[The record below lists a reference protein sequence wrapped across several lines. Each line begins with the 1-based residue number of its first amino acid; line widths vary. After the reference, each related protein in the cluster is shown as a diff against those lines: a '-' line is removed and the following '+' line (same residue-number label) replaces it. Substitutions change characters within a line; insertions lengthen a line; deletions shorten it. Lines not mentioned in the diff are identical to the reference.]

1 MHSHRAQFSNV
12 VNIAKSR
19 RLVGCRTASP
29 TELHQI
35 EFPPHAKSPNATR
48 ALRRLVGYKWH
59 GHQST
64 GHQHPPRRNT
74 VLVSMSYLPHVD
86 KRRENGHRISF
97 GRRRSA
103 RLAPDTVFSLLITHL
118 ASSLASLIAPRHRR
132 HHPGDCCC
140 LYFDTLN
147 TRIYFVSVITVLLSP
162 MAPLVMYRHLT
173 ASLDLASSRGKKQG
187 RMGWTGVIDEH
198 SDQEHVSGVTTP
210 DKGAI
215 ARPVGL
221 SSFRHESL
229 VMQGGMGA
237 ACTAWPSFTCQAQQ
251 QPLHD
256 FQEPPGMGGASTA
269 TGGRDW
275 WWGFQSSRVRRRHC
289 SQQAPAGGG
298 GQSGRRARVWGR
310 GGSSRVDSC
319 YLEGLD
325 AHTSIS
331 SAVKLSTVECIRSV
345 GGAVRRGV
353 APVLVTHHRSAVCRV
368 PSHPCAAPSVP
379 CTVGLTQSTKLAS
392 AETATMPDQ
401 DLASKYMD
409 LPQQGLATMA
419 HTPPY
424 AQPLGYQ
431 QPPTPGYNPPSYSFP
446 PMYPQNSYPA
456 YSTMGSYLTSQCP
469 SPSVDEKPDDE
480 GSVRVSGK
488 GKKMRKPRTIYSS
501 LQLQQLNKIFQRTQ
515 YLSLPERAELAAKLG
530 LTQTQVKIWFQNRRS
545 KYKKMMKAAQTG
557 GSGVPQGAPVGP
569 GSPLSSSP
577 QSTTSPLHTYTTPTP
592 LSPPPQTQSP
602 CQTSLSQ
609 GLPLTQPSPHTT
621 LVPIS
626 HSVSHPPPGSL
637 SMGHHH
643 PGQHPP
649 PQLTPCPP
657 PHSLSQP
664 PHPHHIP
671 HAASPHSHPPPS
683 HSGQMPPHAHG
694 PPQHP
699 PTPTS
704 QSHDS
709 HGSPSMCAPGPPGAS
724 CPPPPQ
730 HHMNH
735 PPHAGYMPPTSIAPP
750 PVSSADHMALPPPSS
765 SPGLVAA
772 HHWDMKPPASAP
784 YMYSWYAPDQ
794 QHLLT

>member
-1 MHSHRAQFSNV
+1 
-12 VNIAKSR
+12 
-19 RLVGCRTASP
+19 
-29 TELHQI
+29 
-35 EFPPHAKSPNATR
+35 
-48 ALRRLVGYKWH
+48 
-59 GHQST
+59 
-64 GHQHPPRRNT
+64 
-74 VLVSMSYLPHVD
+74 
-86 KRRENGHRISF
+86 
-97 GRRRSA
+97 
-103 RLAPDTVFSLLITHL
+103 
-118 ASSLASLIAPRHRR
+118 
-132 HHPGDCCC
+132 
-140 LYFDTLN
+140 
-147 TRIYFVSVITVLLSP
+147 
-162 MAPLVMYRHLT
+162 
-173 ASLDLASSRGKKQG
+173 
-187 RMGWTGVIDEH
+187 
-198 SDQEHVSGVTTP
+198 
-210 DKGAI
+210 
-215 ARPVGL
+215 
-221 SSFRHESL
+221 
-229 VMQGGMGA
+229 
-237 ACTAWPSFTCQAQQ
+237 
-251 QPLHD
+251 
-256 FQEPPGMGGASTA
+256 MGGASTV
-269 TGGRDW
+269 TGGCDW

-289 SQQAPAGGG
+289 SQQAPAGRG

-368 PSHPCAAPSVP
+368 LPHPCAAPSVP

-469 SPSVDEKPDDE
+469 SPSVDGKRDADNLLQPFNTYSYFSPAEERFMPEKPDDE

-530 LTQTQVKIWFQNRRS
+530 LTQTQVKVWFQNRRS
-545 KYKKMMKAAQTG
+545 KFKRMKKAAGT
-557 GSGVPQGAPVGP
+557 GSGGGGGADVPQGVQGF
-569 GSPLSSSP
+569 PLSSSP
-577 QSTTSPLHTYTTPTP
+577 RGGTPPYQTCTSLPPPSPIHNDSDIFQPPSLPCSQTPALTP
-592 LSPPPQTQSP
+592 LSQAHQLGPEAETKHTPHSNFEHPHVKSEF
-602 CQTSLSQ
+602 
-609 GLPLTQPSPHTT
+609 LTTPSHSSVAPSPHTYPPTPHHSPGGGSFLSLVGDPQYPSPSESPQPHQSYSSYST
-621 LVPIS
+621 LLP
-626 HSVSHPPPGSL
+626 HSVSPHL
-637 SMGHHH
+637 H
-643 PGQHPP
+643 QHYA
-649 PQLTPCPP
+649 
-657 PHSLSQP
+657 SYSNS
-664 PHPHHIP
+664 PHP
-671 HAASPHSHPPPS
+671 